1 MHALEDADM
10 DYRDSPAEAEFRAEL
25 RAWLA
30 STAPTNYGELHDPN
44 DRNKLARQFHRALYE
59 AGYMGMAWPVE
70 YGGRGLSPTYDAI
83 LNEEAGRASS
93 PPLPGM
99 VNYLGRAIYT
109 WGSDEQKKQHLPS
122 LLNGEISWC
131 QGFSEPDAG
140 SDLAGL
146 KTRADLDGDEYV
158 INGQKMWTSGG
169 QYADW
174 CLLLA
179 RTDREAPKHKGI
191 SCILVDMHSPG
202 ITVRPIILADADP
215 ETCEVFWDGVRAPVS
230 NRLGDPGQGWRVAMT
245 TVTYERGPADIGF
258 ISTYQK
264 TLRAVE
270 ALAVE
275 KGLAD
280 DAGFRRELARAYVR
294 GEGLRLNVVEQLSM
308 RVSGREPGPEGSVAK
323 LLWADAEQTLQHL
336 AMNLAGAD
344 ALVGRSPE
352 RLEGYFRSRP
362 VSVYGGSAQIQKNIL
377 ALSALGMP
385 RS

>member
-1 MHALEDADM
+1 M
-10 DYRDSPAEAEFRAEL
+10 DYRDTPEEAAFRAEL
-25 RAWLA
+25 RAWLEA
-30 STAPTNYGELHDPN
+30 NAPKHYADIHDP
-44 DRNKLARQFHRALYE
+44 DERNKLHRAFHRSLYE
-59 AGYMGMAWPVE
+59 AGYIGMAWPVE
-70 YGGRGLSPTYDAI
+70 YGGRGLSPTYDGI

-109 WGSDEQKKQHLPS
+109 WGSEEQKKQHLPS
-122 LLNGEISWC
+122 LLSGDVSWC

-158 INGQKMWTSGG
+158 VNGQKMWTSGG
-169 QYADW
+169 QFAEW

-179 RTDREAPKHKGI
+179 RTDKDAPKHKGI
-191 SCILVDMHSPG
+191 SCLLVDMKSPG
-202 ITVRPIILADADP
+202 IEVRPIVLADGDP
-215 ETCEVFWDGVRAPVS
+215 ETCEVFWDNVHVPVE
-230 NRLGDPGQGWRVAMT
+230 NRLGDPGAGWRVAMT

-258 ISTYQK
+258 ISMYQK
-264 TLRAVE
+264 SLRAIE
-270 ALAVE
+270 SLAKD
-275 KGLAD
+275 KGMAD
-280 DAGFRRELARAYVR
+280 DPGIRREIAHAYVR
-294 GEGLRLNVVEQLSM
+294 GEGLRLNVIEQLSM

-336 AMNLAGAD
+336 AMDLAGAD
-344 ALVGRSPE
+344 ALTGRKPE
-352 RLEGYFRSRP
+352 RLEAYFRSRP